1 MRMPPSFYPFCLQGS
16 LLRDIIFSGKQLTY
30 STDEKYMQIASMFNY
45 IKNVDGSVAVMC
57 RLMEIRLCNLFIG
70 EDNNSAIYSQGQM
83 DKNQFIRDGQL
94 DMRLLIERF
103 SVHFNDIYRPD
114 KDDKFVE
121 SWGRKIFLTYIRPII
136 NGIGNFYI
144 EAETRNLTR
153 SDLVIDYHGQ
163 QYVVELKIW
172 RGNSYNERG
181 EQQLKEY
188 LDYFHL
194 EKGYLVSFCFNK
206 NKQPGIKDVAV
217 GNKII
222 CEAVV

>member
-1 MRMPPSFYPFCLQGS
+1 
-16 LLRDIIFSGKQLTY
+16 
-30 STDEKYMQIASMFNY
+30 MFNY